1 MQEKSAF
8 DILAENLEKLG
19 YKPITNVNNQLF
31 IIPNDRISNRKFVA
45 AELPDSLYFLATD
58 SYTVKAQSSTT
69 FTGLYSVIDLLPEA
83 NCRIHRKDWVGSLLL
98 IKKKKVGV
106 KNIDDRVII
115 TSSGWVPKN
124 ELDEKSVDLFLEIN
138 QKGFP
143 YQLIIEDKYVSHI
156 PQLKDKKIIG
166 IETKDWIFEPK
177 DLENL
182 LSIGQALIHRI
193 KRNAING

>member
-8 DILAENLEKLG
+8 DILAENLKKFG

-31 IIPNDRISNRKFVA
+31 IIADDRISNRKFVA

-69 FTGLYSVIDLLPEA
+69 FTGLYSVIDLPPEA
-83 NCRIHRKDWVGSLLL
+83 HCRIHRKDWVSSLLL

-143 YQLIIEDKYVSHI
+143 YQLVIENEYVSHI
-156 PQLKDKKIIG
+156 PELKDKKIIG
-166 IETKDWIFEPK
+166 IETKNWIFEPK

-182 LSIGQALIHRI
+182 LSIGQELINRI
-193 KRNAING
+193 KRNAFNR